1 MKVLVLLLLPLV
13 LSATIEKKDDFNFE
27 SLPTETKPRFAMLD
41 DVRILANGLLQ
52 LGHGLKDFVQKT
64 KNQINEIFQKLNVFD
79 KSFYDLSEQTNE
91 IREKE
96 EELKVK
102 TSKLQ
107 ENNDEL
113 KNLSNKIYFQIEH
126 LVQDKAQLQDKI
138 VRLEEKLNQITDGQP
153 DGQNH
158 KDITS
163 LKNYVEQQD
172 HHIQR
177 LLKVVQDQNSQL
189 DHQNEQIKDLEVKL
203 SNSSFHE
210 GVKTSSASHS
220 LDTHGSSY
228 SNNSEEQTHK
238 PNDHPRDCSDVYKQG
253 EKRSGIYTIR
263 PTNGTEFRVYCEMTP
278 DAAWTVIQRR
288 ADGSVEF
295 NQTWEDYR
303 SGFGDLAG
311 EFWLGLRNIYSL
323 AQQADYILHIEL
335 QDWKHNTRF
344 VEYLFTLG
352 NQDTSYTLQ
361 VSQVLGNIPS
371 ALPEYTP
378 LPFSTSDHHSQHLK
392 CPSETSSGGWWKA
405 TCGGSNLNGKY
416 MKPRSRAKT
425 DKKRGQGLFWKSE
438 KGRIYSL
445 RSSKMMLYRTDLENF
460 D

>member
-1 MKVLVLLLLPLV
+1 MQVLVLALLPLV
-13 LSATIEKKDDFNFE
+13 LSATIEKKEELHFD
-27 SLPTETKPRFAMLD
+27 SLPVEPKPRFAMLD

-64 KNQINEIFQKLNVFD
+64 KGQINEIFQKLNVFD

-102 TSKLQ
+102 TSRLQ

-113 KNLSNKIYFQIEH
+113 KNLSNKIYYQIEH
-126 LVQDKAQLQDKI
+126 LVQDKAQLQAKI
-138 VRLEEKLNQITDGQP
+138 LKLEEKLNQITESQPEGQS
-153 DGQNH
+153 H
-158 KDITS
+158 KEIAA

-172 HHIQR
+172 HNIQR
-177 LLKVVQDQNSQL
+177 LLKVVQDQNVQL
-189 DHQNEQIKDLEVKL
+189 DHQNEQIKDLEEKL
-203 SNSSFHE
+203 SNSSLHE
-210 GVKTSSASHS
+210 SAKGSPTSHKM
-220 LDTHGSSY
+220 DTPKSSY
-228 SNNSEEQTHK
+228 SNHSTDQTRK
-238 PNDHPRDCSDVYKQG
+238 PNDHPRDCSDVYNMG
-253 EKRSGIYTIR
+253 EKMSGIYTIR

-278 DAAWTVIQRR
+278 DVAWTVMQRR

-295 NQTWEDYR
+295 NQTWEDY
-303 SGFGDLAG
+303 SNGFGDLGG
-311 EFWLGLRNIYSL
+311 EFWLGLKNIYSL
-323 AQQADYILHIEL
+323 TQQADYILHIEL
-335 QDWKHNTRF
+335 QDWKYNTRF

-352 NQDTSYTLQ
+352 NQDTSYAIQ

-392 CPSETSSGGWWKA
+392 CPSESSSGGWWKA
-405 TCGGSNLNGKY
+405 TCGGTNLNGKY
-416 MKPRSRAKT
+416 MKPRSRARAE
-425 DKKRGQGLFWKSE
+425 KKRGYGLFWKPE
-438 KGRIYSL
+438 KARIYFL
-445 RSSKMMLYRTDLENF
+445 RSTKMMLYRTDLENF